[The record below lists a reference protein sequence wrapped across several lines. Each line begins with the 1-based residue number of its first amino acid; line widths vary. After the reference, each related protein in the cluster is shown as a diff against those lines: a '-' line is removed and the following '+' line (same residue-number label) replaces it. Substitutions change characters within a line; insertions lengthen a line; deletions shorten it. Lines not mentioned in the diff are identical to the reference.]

1 MRSDEEF
8 IAYVWEKY
16 RLRQKKSEGKASEI
30 VKEGTAEYQYHQT
43 NKTPHRRW
51 IGWSAA
57 AGVAVLAAAVIG
69 GALFG
74 PRIWTMGDRDSA
86 SAESSQAVSQE
97 TSATEQL
104 GNDWEH
110 TALALWYRRISDGY
124 RPEGDCRPTV
134 ITGPQALETH
144 MQAVDMEAQDSGPG
158 GFRPEGASRICR
170 CL

>member
-74 PRIWTMGDRDSA
+74 PRIWTMGEDS
-86 SAESSQAVSQE
+86 
-97 TSATEQL
+97 T
-104 GNDWEH
+104 
-110 TALALWYRRISDGY
+110 R
-124 RPEGDCRPTV
+124 
-134 ITGPQALETH
+134 
-144 MQAVDMEAQDSGPG
+144 
-158 GFRPEGASRICR
+158 
-170 CL
+170 